1 MKKNSLTKNN
11 ALKTVPLDLLIDQH
25 VGKKGSARR
34 NQFENELRLDLLG
47 ESIRSVR
54 KAKNM
59 TQSELGD
66 LIGVQKA
73 QISKLENS
81 IKSARLETIMNV
93 FDALGVRVNFTVD
106 MKKPQ

>member
-1 MKKNSLTKNN
+1 MKKNSLKKSST
-11 ALKTVPLDLLIDQH
+11 LKTVPLDRLIDQH
-25 VGKKGSARR
+25 IGKKGSPKRIK
-34 NQFENELRLDLLG
+34 FENELRLDLLG

-59 TQSELGD
+59 TQTELGQ
-66 LIGVQKA
+66 LVGVQKA

-93 FDALGVRVNFTVD
+93 FDALGVSVSFKVEVV
-106 MKKPQ
+106 